1 MHQHYKKQSI
11 ILSENKT
18 QNYMHTMIIA
28 MQNKM
33 IKVHRISC
41 SASRS
46 CLLEL
51 LIFES
56 LRNVYIFSLS
66 NSASENTSQENDLKC
81 KKKV

>member
-1 MHQHYKKQSI
+1 
-11 ILSENKT
+11 
-18 QNYMHTMIIA
+18 MIITI
-28 MQNKM
+28 QNKM

-56 LRNVYIFSLS
+56 LRNMVFIFSLS
-66 NSASENTSQENDLKC
+66 NSASENKSQENDLKC
-81 KKKV
+81 KKTV

>member
-1 MHQHYKKQSI
+1 
-11 ILSENKT
+11 
-18 QNYMHTMIIA
+18 MIIT

-41 SASRS
+41 SVSRS

-56 LRNVYIFSLS
+56 LRNMVFIFSLS
-66 NSASENTSQENDLKC
+66 NSASENTSQENDMKC